1 MRSFPR
7 VAMTVAGAIALY
19 FGAPLAAQNAPHAVV
34 VKMAD
39 ASGGQFAFQP
49 AAVVAH
55 RGDTLRF
62 VQASSTPHNVAFRK
76 TASGSRLG
84 SASTG
89 PYLLTPGQTYDL
101 VIDNRFTDGDYTFVC
116 DPHEGAG
123 MHGSLTVGASSK

>member
-1 MRSFPR
+1 MRSLLR
-7 VAMTVAGAIALY
+7 VALAATAGVALCFA
-19 FGAPLAAQNAPHAVV
+19 APLAAQNASHVVV
-34 VKMAD
+34 VKMSD
-39 ASGGQFAFQP
+39 APGGQFVFQP
-49 AAVVAH
+49 VAVVAQ

-62 VQASSTPHNVAFRK
+62 VQESSTPHNVAFRK
-76 TASGSRLG
+76 TAKGSKLG

-101 VIDNRFTDGDYTFVC
+101 VIDSRFTDGDYTFAC

>member
-1 MRSFPR
+1 MRPLPCVVMAAAAA
-7 VAMTVAGAIALY
+7 VALCFAASL
-19 FGAPLAAQNAPHAVV
+19 PAQNAPHVVV
-34 VKMAD
+34 VKMSD
-39 ASGGQFAFQP
+39 AAGGQFVFQP
-49 AAVVAH
+49 VAVVAQ

-62 VQASSTPHNVAFRK
+62 VQESSTPHNVAFRK
-76 TASGSRLG
+76 TAKGSKLG

-101 VIDNRFTDGDYTFVC
+101 VIDSRFTDGDYTFAC